1 MIAEKGSE
9 KMSRMHKIEERL
21 SMLKSRKKHIVFLI
35 TEDRTILEAV
45 FSEAADTVKGLAK
58 DSVGGRIGELLQT
71 VNSDT
76 LYDFFIMNR
85 LLKDAYE
92 VFPLAEKRYIQEGSF
107 SNTTEEDTNQINRWI
122 GKEEPVFFMLTDF
135 QIIKKSTASHFLKQ
149 FLAEAKRE
157 EEETG
162 RFVVLFLVS
171 PVMKLA
177 DGDGKLAEGL
187 ESSME
192 IIDVPGMD
200 IEDIQEFL
208 YREAYREE
216 KGHLPSS
223 QNTYRDWK
231 KEVTQGDRLRIEEAA
246 RDFKGIS
253 KQGIQEI
260 LADLQTE
267 YRSFFGRSKDS
278 TGKKE
283 NWNKIRYRRKQCVT
297 EYKKEEAKR
306 DSTITMLEPDD
317 SVAGLGSFKRW
328 LEDIRTDLIFPEEA
342 LKYGSKAPKG
352 VLLTGVPGS
361 GKTQAA
367 KMAASCLGGTQ
378 GNVPLVQ
385 FRMDN
390 LLGGLVGDSEANFKR
405 CRKRIEALAPCVVL
419 MDEMEKTFEM
429 NRNSSHEVKMN
440 ILTALLD
447 WMQENDKPI
456 FFFGTSN
463 SVSGLRPELLR
474 DGRFDMR
481 FCVFMPAC
489 EELKEILKFHL
500 KRANDYAGGNLLS
513 SRFQY
518 DELAQAFFDGIADY
532 GEKNKKYMFYTGAN
546 IESLIAQ
553 TNRSLRKDKAQRPY
567 MTELYLQKLMQTA
580 QSEYS
585 QPYGVTN
592 MEDIARFWLS
602 SYKNQ
607 YANAESINLFPFE
620 AYRWEECRFD
630 ETKLPKRA
638 NAYDRYMF
646 RCISAEIRKIHQED
660 KKEKDKSD
668 KND

>member
-1 MIAEKGSE
+1 
-9 KMSRMHKIEERL
+9 MSRMHKIEERL
-21 SMLKSRKKHIVFLI
+21 SMIKSRGKHIVFLI
-35 TEDRTILEAV
+35 TEDRAILESV
-45 FSEAADTVKGLAK
+45 FSEASDTVRGLARG
-58 DSVGGRIGELLQT
+58 SVGGKMEELIQT

-76 LYDFFIMNR
+76 LYDFFLMNH
-85 LLKDAYE
+85 LLQDAYE
-92 VFPLAEKRYIQEGSF
+92 VFPLAEKRYIKAGSF
-107 SNTTEEDTNQINRWI
+107 SREEEGEDMK
-122 GKEEPVFFMLTDF
+122 GMAGAEPERNKAVFFCLTDF

-162 RFVVLFLVS
+162 RFIVLFLVS

-177 DGDGKLAEGL
+177 DGDGRLAEGL
-187 ESSME
+187 EDSIEM
-192 IIDVPGMD
+192 IDVPGMD
-200 IEDIQEFL
+200 LEDIEQFL
-208 YREAYREE
+208 YREAYREDN
-216 KGHLPSS
+216 GYLPASH
-223 QNTYRDWK
+223 NMYRNWK
-231 KEVTQGDRLRIEEAA
+231 QELAQADRLRIEEAA

-253 KQGIQEI
+253 RQGIKEI

-283 NWNKIRYRRKQCVT
+283 NWNKIRCRRKQCVT
-297 EYKKEEAKR
+297 DYKKEEARR
-306 DSTITMLEPDD
+306 DSTITMLEADD
-317 SVAGLGSFKRW
+317 AVAGLGNLKRW
-328 LEDIRTDLIFPEEA
+328 LHDIRSDLIFPEEA

-367 KMAASCLGGTQ
+367 KMAAACLGGTE
-378 GNVPLVQ
+378 GKVPLVQ

-429 NRNSSHEVKMN
+429 NGSGSHEVKMN

-481 FCVFMPAC
+481 FCVFMPTC
-489 EELKEILKFHL
+489 EELREILTFHL
-500 KRANDYAGGNLLS
+500 RRANESAGGTLLS
-513 SRFQY
+513 AAFQY
-518 DELAQAFFDGIADY
+518 DRLAQEFLDEIALY
-532 GEKNKKYMFYTGAN
+532 GEKNRKDMFYTGAN
-546 IESLIAQ
+546 IESLVAQ
-553 TNRSLRKDKAQRPY
+553 TNRNLRKDKAQRPY
-567 MTELYLQKLMQTA
+567 TAQLYLQKLLQTA
-580 QSEYS
+580 QSPYS

-607 YANAESINLFPFE
+607 YAGTGSSNLFPFE
-620 AYRWEECRFD
+620 AYQWEECRFD
-630 ETKLPKRA
+630 ETKLPERT
-638 NAYDRYMF
+638 NAYDAYLYR
-646 RCISAEIRKIHQED
+646 RISSEIARIHQKSKKNGD
-660 KKEKDKSD
+660 KKKR
-668 KND
+668 